1 MFKRKKKD
9 TAEHQDWTPHW
20 ALKTAYRVWMIIFT
34 VAKVMMG
41 AVATVA
47 LICVVCAF
55 AVLGTLSEYLEGDIL
70 PTANLVLDN
79 YEMDAPSTVY
89 CVNSDGQIEV
99 LQELYASTDWKMA
112 TYEEIPQALIDAAV
126 AIEDK
131 RFYEHQGVDWF
142 TTVKAFANMFFGES
156 TVGGSSITQQLIKNI
171 TKDDSVTV
179 QRKVQEFFRATL
191 VEKNND
197 KKAIIEEYLNT
208 IYLGQ
213 GCRGVKSAAEAYFGK
228 ELQTLTIAECA
239 SLISITNNP
248 SLFDPY
254 NEKVF
259 TYQGTDMNGMQ
270 RNQHRQRLVL
280 GEMLSQGYIT
290 REEYDEAIAQEL
302 VLKNEIP
309 KEEKWIKC
317 SNEECDYEGVR
328 KSYTET
334 DKNIKCPKCGAV
346 PTEIA
351 DSSQEVYPYFVDVVV
366 QDVAKAMAEQDGIE
380 KWNDDVFEEYL
391 QRITTGG
398 YSIYSTID
406 LKVQKQ
412 IDKIYK
418 NLDNIPKVKSA
429 QQLQSAIIVVD
440 NETGD
445 IVGMAGGVGEEK
457 AHFGQNRATKSK
469 LQSGSSI
476 KPLTV
481 YAPGFEQGTIS
492 PATVIT
498 DLPIT
503 YSGGAWPK
511 NDNRKY
517 SYSRTIYSGIED
529 SVNAVAANTA
539 KAIGLDYAYNFAKES
554 FGISTLIDEDIQLS
568 SLALGAQE
576 RGVTVRDMA
585 NAYATFAN
593 EGTYR
598 TGRTWTKVYDRN
610 GNVVLTNE
618 QTSKQILSEKAVN
631 YTNYCLTNAVIRG
644 TGTRANF
651 ASGYV
656 AGKTGTTSSARDRW
670 FCGYTNY
677 YTAVVWCGFDW
688 PEKINLSYN
697 PAAQLW
703 KDVMKPLH
711 DGLKN
716 VRLYDAG
723 KMTSATVCLDSGM
736 LATDECKND
745 IRGDR
750 TQTVAVYPEDR
761 PKGSC
766 THHVSVDFCVTGDG
780 VANEYCFKFAGVD
793 STVVIEQKSL
803 VKITQS
809 KFEEIQKAMKHG
821 LTDIFLQN
829 NYIYLTTDEGADAA
843 YKGLDGKVNAGI
855 TAPYKVCTKHTANIW
870 GDVDG
875 MPE

>member
-1 MFKRKKKD
+1 MFLRKKKD
-9 TAEHQDWTPHW
+9 TAERQDWTPHW
-20 ALKTAYRVWMIIFT
+20 SLKTAYRIWMVVFS
-34 VAKVMMG
+34 VVKVMMG
-41 AVATVA
+41 AAATVM
-47 LICVVCAF
+47 LIGVVCAF

-89 CVNSDGQIEV
+89 CVNSDGEIEV
-99 LQELYASTDWKMA
+99 LQELYASTDWKKA
-112 TYEEIPQALIDAAV
+112 TYDEIPQALIDAAV

-197 KKAIIEEYLNT
+197 KKTIIEEYLNT

-228 ELQTLTIAECA
+228 ELQSLTIAECA

-248 SLFDPY
+248 SMFDPY
-254 NEKVF
+254 NDKIF

-280 GEMLSQGYIT
+280 GEMLSQGYISQ
-290 REEYDEAIAQEL
+290 EEYDEAIAQEL

-309 KEEKWIKC
+309 KEERWIKC
-317 SNEECDYEGVR
+317 ANEECDYEGLR

-334 DKNIKCPKCGAV
+334 DKNIKCPKCGTV

-351 DSSQEVYPYFVDVVV
+351 DSSQEVYSYFVDVVV
-366 QDVAKAMAEQDGIE
+366 QDVAKAMAQQDGIE

-398 YSIYSTID
+398 YSIYATID
-406 LKVQKQ
+406 LDVQKQ
-412 IDKIYK
+412 VDKIYK

-429 QQLQSAIIVVD
+429 QQLQSAIVVID

-498 DLPIT
+498 DLPIR

-511 NDNRKY
+511 NDNKKY
-517 SYSRTIYSGIED
+517 SYSRTIYSGVED

-539 KAIGLDYAYNFAKES
+539 KTIGLDYSYEFAKEN
-554 FGISTLIDEDIQLS
+554 FGISTLVEDDIQLS
-568 SLALGAQE
+568 SLALGAQHI
-576 RGVTVRDMA
+576 GVTVRDMA

-598 TGRTWTKVYDRN
+598 TGRTWTKVYDRK

-631 YTNYCLTNAVIRG
+631 YTNYCLTNAVVRG
-644 TGTRANF
+644 TGNRANF

-677 YTAVVWCGFDW
+677 YTAAVWCGFDW
-688 PEKINLSYN
+688 PEKITLSYN

-723 KMTSATVCLDSGM
+723 KMTSVTVCLDSGK

-745 IRGDR
+745 IRGSR

-761 PKGSC
+761 PSGYCK
-766 THHVSVDFCVTGDG
+766 HHVSVDFCVTGDG
-780 VANEYCFKFAGVD
+780 VANEYCFKFATVD
-793 STVVIEQKSL
+793 SSVVIEKKSL
-803 VKITQS
+803 VKLTQS
-809 KFEEIQKAMKHG
+809 KFEEIQQAMKHG

-829 NYIYLTTDEGADAA
+829 NYIYLTTDEGEDAV

-855 TAPYKVCTKHTANIW
+855 KAPYKVCTKHTANIW

-875 MPE
+875 MS